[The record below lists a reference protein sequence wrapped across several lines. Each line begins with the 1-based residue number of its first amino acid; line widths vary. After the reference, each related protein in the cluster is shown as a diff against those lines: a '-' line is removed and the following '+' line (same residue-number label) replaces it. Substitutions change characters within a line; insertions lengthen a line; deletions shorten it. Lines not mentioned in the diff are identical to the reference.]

1 LRPVAGILRQ
11 LLTAGTLK
19 SNATSDP
26 SFELTAGLPDG
37 IFFYQKSQ
45 FGNILKGLG
54 MYNVWYTYFIS
65 IGKVYGH
72 LVCFWH
78 FGVIC
83 GHLVYFPLF
92 GMLYQEN
99 LATLVNGKKSKEGQ
113 QLDLLVGIQQTTKK
127 K

>member
-1 LRPVAGILRQ
+1 MFGIH
-11 LLTAGTLK
+11 
-19 SNATSDP
+19 
-26 SFELTAGLPDG
+26 
-37 IFFYQKSQ
+37 
-45 FGNILKGLG
+45 IL
-54 MYNVWYTYFIS
+54 YPF
-65 IGKVYGH
+65 GKVYGH

-78 FGVIC
+78 VGVIC